1 MLGYTAGMCVRGG
14 KKENTA
20 ILFLLLWV
28 AAYAAADGDTQC
40 ETAGWR
46 ECLPITGEVAQLD
59 VMTSGTHTCVFCSVV
74 HEVDTFGSLSPLI
87 AKVDNVAI
95 RGYPFDVLSTMK
107 LAQLE
112 HVEFH
117 RSLALIDADITDVDN
132 NTFARFSSLI
142 KLSLDSNR
150 LSHVKQTWFT
160 GLEKLFVLILSNNN
174 IKQIDPRSFVH
185 LKNLG
190 GLDLEN
196 NLLQVVDPSWL
207 FGPRDRMTLD
217 LRSNAINSI
226 SPASFHHLQ
235 LTWLDLRDNDL
246 SCLDEEVLV
255 GQSTLVYLRFSSG
268 VLSSIQGAKPHSI
281 RWSLNRLARVRKA
294 VTMIAEV
301 PTFIFCVKQ
310 NSHKLSFGWVV
321 DTSDNG
327 PDKIK
332 LDGVNP
338 GISCG
343 ELDRSLST
351 ISIQAPVVVL
361 ATGGSLDGNTVPN
374 KLEQCRQVWEYG
386 DGIKVGMMGNIIFQ
400 LVSMATGN
408 TTVEDVAMSFV
419 QTQSTNKPTN
429 TEYTTRT
436 NTIHDDMKN
445 ITCILI
451 TKDEHT
457 ELFFTI
463 HPTQHQ
469 THTTVTTYR
478 TNSDHS
484 SSLTHNSG
492 HTEKGYTSS
501 EPRDTST
508 LQVSTTYELEV
519 PPATDHV
526 LISVVV
532 SAVVSVVVA
541 SLVALVLVR
550 KLRSARL
557 NAEDGSASDDAH
569 IWVIPPGVAFP
580 GLLRSASLPALSGN
594 TASDD
599 IASCRSLPAVLDT
612 IDPTYSEIPDDIA
625 TAHRPL
631 PSLPH
636 TYWEIPDDVISGVV
650 RSVSLPVCT
659 LGKTPDDAASCKSLP
674 AVLQSVEP
682 TYSEIPD
689 NIAAA
694 QRPLPALPRSL
705 EPDDEADTQRHM
717 PAPPHTYSEI
727 PDDEDSGPI
736 PFYAD
741 AAELSLHAVTNRRQ
755 NRRAFRDNTTASSR
769 HRRSGRSIA
778 AYGSAEVTR
787 TQVNNFYRNAPEAQS
802 IRIRRRMRTA
812 LVSHAASHGV
822 RTYVNATDAIL
833 SSGQNVTEAHIAF
846 LTFPDAY
853 LPWGDGTRITPRRAS
868 FPLVTLP
875 NTYWPWDIPGDGNGM
890 RPRGE
895 SLPSVTLPNTYWP
908 WDIPGEGTRNTT
920 RRSSFSLVTLP
931 NAWPWDKPGEGTRN
945 TTRRSSLPPVT
956 LPNTYWPSEMQR

>member
-1 MLGYTAGMCVRGG
+1 MCVRGG
-14 KKENTA
+14 AKESTA
-20 ILFLLLWV
+20 LLFLLLWV

-46 ECLPITGEVAQLD
+46 ECLPLTGEVAQLD

-74 HEVDTFGSLSPLI
+74 HGVDTFGSLSPLI

-95 RGYPFDVLSTMK
+95 RGYPFDVLSAMK

-196 NLLQVVDPSWL
+196 NLLQVVDPFWL

-255 GQSTLVYLRFSSG
+255 GQSALVYLRFSSG

-281 RWSLNRLARVRKA
+281 RWSLNRLASVGKS

-351 ISIQAPVVVL
+351 ISIQDPVVVL
-361 ATGGSLDGNTVPN
+361 ATGGSLDDNTVPN
-374 KLEQCRQVWEYG
+374 KLEQCRQVWEY
-386 DGIKVGMMGNIIFQ
+386 DTKHEH
-400 LVSMATGN
+400 A
-408 TTVEDVAMSFV
+408 
-419 QTQSTNKPTN
+419 
-429 TEYTTRT
+429 YTTRT

-463 HPTQHQ
+463 HPAQRQ

-484 SSLTHNSG
+484 SILTHNSG

-501 EPRDTST
+501 EPRDTAT
-508 LQVSTTYELEV
+508 LQVSNTHEAEV
-519 PPATDHV
+519 PPATDYV

-541 SLVALVLVR
+541 SLVVLVLVR

-580 GLLRSASLPALSGN
+580 GLLRSASLPVFTGN

-599 IASCRSLPAVLDT
+599 VASCRSLPAVLDT

-625 TAHRPL
+625 TAQRPL

-650 RSVSLPVCT
+650 RSVSLPACT

-674 AVLQSVEP
+674 AVLQSVVP

-689 NIAAA
+689 DIAAA
-694 QRPLPALPRSL
+694 QRPLPALPRSS
-705 EPDDEADTQRHM
+705 EPDEEAATQRHM

-741 AAELSLHAVTNRRQ
+741 AAEISLHAVTNRRQ
-755 NRRAFRDNTTASSR
+755 HRRAFRDNTTASSR

-802 IRIRRRMRTA
+802 IRTRRKMRTA
-812 LVSHAASHGV
+812 LVSKATSH
-822 RTYVNATDAIL
+822 
-833 SSGQNVTEAHIAF
+833 
-846 LTFPDAY
+846 
-853 LPWGDGTRITPRRAS
+853 GDGTRITPRRAS

-920 RRSSFSLVTLP
+920 RRASFPLVTLP
-931 NAWPWDKPGEGTRN
+931 NTYWPWDIPGDGQFLTMRLIMGESLPSVTLPNTYWPWDIPGEGTRN
-945 TTRRSSLPPVT
+945 TTRRASFPLVT
-956 LPNTYWPSEMQR
+956 LPNTYWPWDIPSREQFLT